1 MHKEDSGPENGELLL
16 LLLARMLTT
25 YFNTYYVIH
34 KTSFTSNIVDVV
46 FFFFF
51 FFFCP
56 IRILQRKLSVPSSR
70 YSLNSPKTKSV
81 KMFNMKRV

>member
-46 FFFFF
+46 FFFF
-51 FFFCP
+51 P